1 MLLIHLLQNWFSISE
16 LRGIVG
22 RQALPLTPHRPIH
35 VEIARLC
42 TCIVEGTVGAAQS
55 GKLQRG
61 KLPEPRPCG
70 PGSSAISA
78 K

>member
-1 MLLIHLLQNWFSISE
+1 MLRIHLLRNWFSISE

-42 TCIVEGTVGAAQS
+42 ACIVEGAVGAAQ
-55 GKLQRG
+55 GG
-61 KLPEPRPCG
+61 
-70 PGSSAISA
+70 
-78 K
+78 